1 VYLINS
7 FEDLG
12 WADPFPDEDY
22 VEMREEAG
30 AKPTPKKKPSLLEP
44 EIELPEEVE
53 STNGESIT
61 MAEDQDP
68 DLLVYPESRYGP
80 DESPAAIHL
89 PSRDVM
95 FKLMRA
101 CIGVEKPAD
110 LWINQKGYE
119 ID

>member
-1 VYLINS
+1 MYLINS

-44 EIELPEEVE
+44 EIELLEEVE

-61 MAEDQDP
+61 MAED
-68 DLLVYPESRYGP
+68 
-80 DESPAAIHL
+80 
-89 PSRDVM
+89 
-95 FKLMRA
+95 
-101 CIGVEKPAD
+101 
-110 LWINQKGYE
+110 
-119 ID
+119 